1 MKNPLNIF
9 YNYDIIIIWGD
20 DSVNINFCQKASRSN
35 EFAWKKQSDLSNDLN
50 IPKSAISQYLS
61 GKFEAKQDR
70 IYDLAKYLDVNEPW
84 LMGYDVPMERAKNN
98 AEQIYYDFTKINEVL
113 SDFPIT
119 DTNVLDTQV
128 ISKAINKTM
137 EINKAILS
145 TPRIYV
151 NTITIEDA
159 VIGLKFLLAYYKV
172 NFFGCEDDE
181 ISKLIDSPLFENFV
195 KNIFHKEINDI
206 E

>member
-1 MKNPLNIF
+1 MLI
-9 YNYDIIIIWGD
+9 
-20 DSVNINFCQKASRSN
+20 ST
-35 EFAWKKQSDLSNDLN
+35 FAKRLQEAMNLREKKQSDLSNDLN

-151 NTITIEDA
+151 NAITIEDA